1 MTRKKREMLIAKQK
15 EGSSSLRIWLGVIIA
30 VLICAAACYA
40 LLPDRESPRIV
51 LKPGK
56 KYLNDESVL
65 QVSIRDPGAGLEKIR
80 VSAFQDGAKRSLV
93 NQDLKGILEQM
104 TAQNGTKW
112 SIFNQGLPDR
122 AKRWNTTIP
131 VSEMDLQ
138 EGEFRIR
145 VRARD
150 GSWVN
155 LLGGNRASAKRTYVL
170 DSTAPR
176 VRLESF
182 RNNLSRGGSGAVAFR
197 VKGKARRV
205 GVSVGDTFF
214 PAYRQDS
221 GLHLALYAYPYDIAA
236 GEESPVV
243 LARDRAGNTSSVT
256 LRCFVNPRDFSR
268 EKIDLNSAFL
278 RKTLS
283 TFRKTYPEIEDRVSL
298 FTAVNERVR
307 QRISARLQKIG
318 RNTVPHPLW
327 SEAFLR
333 QPASARQSS
342 FAVKRSYYHDSRK
355 ISRATHLGI
364 DLAST
369 PRAKV
374 PAANTGRVVYAD
386 EMGIYGKT
394 VILDHGLGLQSL
406 YGHLSRIRVEKGH
419 RVNKG
424 TILGRTG
431 STGLAGGDH
440 LHFQMMISG
449 IPVDPVEWW
458 DKDWIR
464 LHIRPKLR
472 QAGLSA
478 KN

>member
-15 EGSSSLRIWLGVIIA
+15 EGFSSFRVWLLVII
-30 VLICAAACYA
+30 VLLIGAAACYA
-40 LLPDRESPRIV
+40 LLPDRQSPRIV

-56 KYLNDESVL
+56 KYLNGESAV
-65 QVSIRDPGAGLEKIR
+65 QVSIRDSGAGLEKIR
-80 VSAFQDGAKRSLV
+80 VSAFQHGAQQSLV

-104 TAQNGTKW
+104 AAQNGTKW
-112 SIFNQGLPDR
+112 SILNQGLPDR
-122 AKRWNTTIP
+122 AKRWSTTIP
-131 VSEMDLQ
+131 VTEMDLQ

-150 GSWVN
+150 GSWIK
-155 LLGGNRASAKRTYVL
+155 LLSGNRASAKRTYVL
-170 DSTAPR
+170 DSTDPR

-182 RNNLSRGGSGAVAFR
+182 RNNLTRGGSGAVAFR
-197 VKGKARRV
+197 VKGKARSV
-205 GVSVGDTFF
+205 GVSVGDAFF

-221 GLHLALYAYPYDIAA
+221 GPFLALYAYPYDLAA
-236 GEESPVV
+236 GEKSPVV
-243 LARDRAGNTSSVT
+243 LAKDRAGNMASTK
-256 LRCFVNPRDFSR
+256 LQCFVNPRDPLR
-268 EKIDLNSAFL
+268 EKIRLDSAFL
-278 RKTLS
+278 LETLS
-283 TFRKTYPEIEDRVSL
+283 AFKEAYPGITDQVDL
-298 FTAVNERVR
+298 FQAVNERMR
-307 QRISARLQKIG
+307 RRTRARLQKIG
-318 RNTVPHPLW
+318 RNTVPHPMW
-327 SEAFLR
+327 SGAFLR

-355 ISRATHLGI
+355 ISRTTHLGI

-369 PRAKV
+369 PQAKV
-374 PAANTGRVVYAD
+374 PSANTGRVVYAD
-386 EMGIYGKT
+386 RLGIYGKT

-406 YGHLSRIRVEKGH
+406 YGHLSSIRIERGQRVSKGE
-419 RVNKG
+419 
-424 TILGRTG
+424 ILGRTG

-440 LHFQMMISG
+440 LHFQMLLSG

-458 DKDWIR
+458 DGNWIR

>member
-1 MTRKKREMLIAKQK
+1 MLIAKEK
-15 EGSSSLRIWLGVIIA
+15 KGSSSLRVWLI
-30 VLICAAACYA
+30 VLIFLLIGAAACYA

-51 LKPGK
+51 LNPGK
-56 KYLNDESVL
+56 KYLNSGSVV
-65 QVSIRDPGAGLEKIR
+65 QVNIRDTGAGLEKIR
-80 VSAFQDGAKRSLV
+80 VSAFQDGEKRGLINKDFGGV
-93 NQDLKGILEQM
+93 LQQM
-104 TAQNGTKW
+104 SVQNGTKW
-112 SIFNQGLPDR
+112 SLFDQGFPDHPQR
-122 AKRWNTTIP
+122 WAKGIS

-138 EGEFRIR
+138 EGEFRLK

-150 GSWVN
+150 GSWIN
-155 LLGGNRASAKRTYVL
+155 LLSGNRASAKRTYVL

-182 RNNLSRGGSGAVAFR
+182 RNNLTRGGSGAVAFR

-205 GVSVGDTFF
+205 GVSVGDAFF

-221 GLHLALYAYPYDIAA
+221 GPFLALYAYPYDLAA
-236 GEESPVV
+236 GEKSPVV

-278 RKTLS
+278 RKTLP

-318 RNTVPHPLW
+318 RNTVPHPMW
-327 SEAFLR
+327 SGAFLR

-369 PRAKV
+369 PQAKV
-374 PAANTGRVVYAD
+374 PAANRGRVVYA
-386 EMGIYGKT
+386 EELGIYGKT
-394 VILDHGLGLQSL
+394 VLLDHGLGLQSL
-406 YGHLSRIRVEKGH
+406 YGHLSRIRVEKGQ

-424 TILGRTG
+424 EVIGRTG

-440 LHFQMMISG
+440 LHFQMIISG

-458 DKDWIR
+458 DENWIR

-472 QAGLSA
+472 QAGLSV

>member
-1 MTRKKREMLIAKQK
+1 MTRKKKMLIAKQK
-15 EGSSSLRIWLGVIIA
+15 KGSSSLRIWLVVII
-30 VLICAAACYA
+30 VFLIGAAACYA

-56 KYLNDESVL
+56 KYLNGESVVR
-65 QVSIRDPGAGLEKIR
+65 VSIRDAGAGLEKIR
-80 VSAFQDGAKRSLV
+80 ISAFQEGAKQSLV
-93 NQDLKGILEQM
+93 NQDFGGILQQM
-104 TAQNGTKW
+104 SVQNGT
-112 SIFNQGLPDR
+112 QGSLLDQGFPDHPEQW
-122 AKRWNTTIP
+122 ATKIS
-131 VSEMDLQ
+131 VSDMNLQ
-138 EGEFRIR
+138 EGKFRIR

-150 GSWVN
+150 GSWAN
-155 LLGGNRASAKRTYVL
+155 LLSGNRATAKQRYVL
-170 DSTAPR
+170 DRTAPR

-182 RNNLSRGGSGAVAFR
+182 RNNLTRGGSEAVAFR
-197 VKGKARRV
+197 VKGKARRI

-214 PAYRQDS
+214 PAYRQDRN
-221 GLHLALYAYPYDIAA
+221 LYLALYAYPYNIAA
-236 GEESPVV
+236 GEERPEVV
-243 LARDRAGNTSSVT
+243 AKDRAGNTSKAT
-256 LRCFVNPRDFSR
+256 LRCFVNPRDFPR
-268 EKIDLNSAFL
+268 EKINLNSEFL
-278 RKTLS
+278 RKTLP
-283 TFRKTYPEIEDRVSL
+283 TFRRTYPEIEDRVSL
-298 FTAVNERVR
+298 FAAVNERER
-307 QRISARLQKIG
+307 RRTRARLQKIG
-318 RNTVPHPLW
+318 RNTVSHPLW
-327 SEAFLR
+327 SGAFLR

-369 PRAKV
+369 PQAKV

-386 EMGIYGKT
+386 RLGIYGKT

-406 YGHLSRIRVEKGH
+406 YGNLSRIRIEKGQ

-424 TILGRTG
+424 EVIGRTG

-458 DKDWIR
+458 DEDWIR

>member
-1 MTRKKREMLIAKQK
+1 LARKKRQMLIAKEK
-15 EGSSSLRIWLGVIIA
+15 KGSSSLRVWLI
-30 VLICAAACYA
+30 VLIFLLIGAAACYA

-51 LKPGK
+51 LNPGK
-56 KYLNDESVL
+56 KYLNSGSVV
-65 QVSIRDPGAGLEKIR
+65 QVNIRDTGAGLEKIR
-80 VSAFQDGAKRSLV
+80 VSAFQDGEKRGLINKDFGGV
-93 NQDLKGILEQM
+93 LQQM
-104 TAQNGTKW
+104 SVQNGTKW
-112 SIFNQGLPDR
+112 SLFDQGFPDHPQR
-122 AKRWNTTIP
+122 WAKGIS

-138 EGEFRIR
+138 EGEFRLK

-150 GSWVN
+150 GSWIN
-155 LLGGNRASAKRTYVL
+155 LLSGNRASAKRTYVL

-182 RNNLSRGGSGAVAFR
+182 RNNLTRGGSGAVAFR

-205 GVSVGDTFF
+205 GVSVGDAFF

-221 GLHLALYAYPYDIAA
+221 GPFLALYAYPYDLAA
-236 GEESPVV
+236 GEKSPVV
-243 LARDRAGNTSSVT
+243 LAKDRAGNMASTK
-256 LRCFVNPRDFSR
+256 LQCFVNPRDPPR
-268 EKIDLNSAFL
+268 EKIRLDSAFL
-278 RKTLS
+278 RKTLH
-283 TFRKTYPEIEDRVSL
+283 TFRKAYPQIENRLSV
-298 FTAVNERVR
+298 FAAVNERLR
-307 QRISARLQKIG
+307 RKARARLQKIG
-318 RNTVPHPLW
+318 RNTVPHPMW
-327 SEAFLR
+327 SGAFLR

-369 PRAKV
+369 PQAKV
-374 PAANTGRVVYAD
+374 PAANRGRVVYA
-386 EMGIYGKT
+386 EELGIYGKT
-394 VILDHGLGLQSL
+394 VLLDHGLGLQSL
-406 YGHLSRIRVEKGH
+406 YGHLSRIRVEKGQ

-424 TILGRTG
+424 EVIGRTG

-440 LHFQMMISG
+440 LHFQMIISG

-458 DKDWIR
+458 DENWIR

-472 QAGLSA
+472 QAGLSV

>member
-1 MTRKKREMLIAKQK
+1 LTPKKRKMLIAKEK
-15 EGSSSLRIWLGVIIA
+15 KVSSSLRVWLVVI
-30 VLICAAACYA
+30 LILLIGAAACYA
-40 LLPDRESPRIV
+40 LIPNRESPRIV

-56 KYLNDESVL
+56 KYLNAKSVVK
-65 QVSIRDPGAGLEKIR
+65 VSIRDAGAGLEKIR
-80 VSAFQDGAKRSLV
+80 VSAFQGEAKRSLI
-93 NQDLKGILEQM
+93 NQDFGSILQQM
-104 TAQNGTKW
+104 SVQNGTKG
-112 SIFNQGLPDR
+112 SLLDQGFPDHPEQW
-122 AKRWNTTIP
+122 ATKIS
-131 VSEMDLQ
+131 VSDINLQ

-150 GSWVN
+150 GSWAN
-155 LLGGNRASAKRTYVL
+155 LLSGNRVTAKQTYVL
-170 DSTAPR
+170 DRTAPR

-182 RNNLSRGGSGAVAFR
+182 RNNLTRGGSGAVVFR

-214 PAYRQDS
+214 PAYRQDRN
-221 GLHLALYAYPYDIAA
+221 LYLALYAYPHDLPA
-236 GEESPVV
+236 GKDSPEIRAKD
-243 LARDRAGNTSSVT
+243 LAGNTGSVT
-256 LRCFVNPRDFSR
+256 LRCFVNPCDFPR

-278 RKTLS
+278 RKTLP
-283 TFRKTYPEIEDRVSL
+283 TFRKTYPQIEDRVSL
-298 FTAVNERVR
+298 FAAVNERMR
-307 QRISARLQKIG
+307 RKTRARLQKIG
-318 RNTVPHPLW
+318 RNTVPHPMW
-327 SEAFLR
+327 SGAFLR
-333 QPASARQSS
+333 QPASARQSP
-342 FAVKRSYYHDSRK
+342 FAVKRFYYHDSRK

-369 PRAKV
+369 PQAKV

-386 EMGIYGKT
+386 RLGIYGKT

-406 YGHLSRIRVEKGH
+406 YGNLSRIRIEKGQ

-424 TILGRTG
+424 EVIGRTG

-458 DKDWIR
+458 DEDWIR